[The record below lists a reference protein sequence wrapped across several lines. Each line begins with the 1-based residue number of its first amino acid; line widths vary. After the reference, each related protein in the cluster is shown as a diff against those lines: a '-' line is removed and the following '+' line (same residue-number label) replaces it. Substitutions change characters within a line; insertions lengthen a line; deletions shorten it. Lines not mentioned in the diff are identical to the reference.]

1 MKPETVKF
9 EKITK
14 DILDSFVLNS
24 HEKIIY
30 VILKS
35 FENAPRGIR
44 VSLQYLQDRTG
55 IKSKMTLIKHL
66 DRLQNLG
73 LIVRHKPSSN
83 ETSVYYLSNKNRQ
96 SLLNKQNNYRKSLKN
111 KMKLRW
117 KVKKNNIDNVVSI
130 SNTKS
135 FKE

>member
-1 MKPETVKF
+1 MTNTIKF

-14 DILDSFVLNS
+14 DILDSFILNS

-35 FENAPRGIR
+35 FEKAPRGIR

-66 DRLQNLG
+66 DRLQSLG

-83 ETSVYYLSNKNRQ
+83 ETSVYYLSSSNRQ
-96 SLLNKQNNYRKSLKN
+96 SLLTKQKNYRASLK
-111 KMKLRW
+111 KGMKLRW
-117 KVKKNNIDNVVSI
+117 NVKKNNVDNVIALSTNKSSI
-130 SNTKS
+130 
-135 FKE
+135 E

>member
-1 MKPETVKF
+1 MTTTIKF

-35 FENAPRGIR
+35 FEKAPRGIR

-66 DRLQNLG
+66 DRLQSLG

-83 ETSVYYLSNKNRQ
+83 ETSVYYLSSSNRQ
-96 SLLNKQNNYRKSLKN
+96 SLLTKQKNYRASLK
-111 KMKLRW
+111 KGMKLRW
-117 KVKKNNIDNVVSI
+117 NVKKNNVDNVVSI
-130 SNTKS
+130 ISNKPST
-135 FKE
+135 E

>member
-1 MKPETVKF
+1 MTTTIKF

-35 FENAPRGIR
+35 FEKAPRGIR

-66 DRLQNLG
+66 DRLQSLG

-83 ETSVYYLSNKNRQ
+83 ETSVYYLSSSNRQ
-96 SLLNKQNNYRKSLKN
+96 SLLTKQKNYRASLK
-111 KMKLRW
+111 KGMKLRW
-117 KVKKNNIDNVVSI
+117 NVKKNNVDNVVRII
-130 SNTKS
+130 SNKS
-135 FKE
+135 STE

>member
-1 MKPETVKF
+1 MTTTIKF

-35 FENAPRGIR
+35 FEKAPRGIR

-66 DRLQNLG
+66 DRLQSLG

-83 ETSVYYLSNKNRQ
+83 ETSVYYLSSSNRQ
-96 SLLNKQNNYRKSLKN
+96 SLLTKQKNYRASLK
-111 KMKLRW
+111 KGMKLRW
-117 KVKKNNIDNVVSI
+117 NVKKNNVENVVSI
-130 SNTKS
+130 SSNKS
-135 FKE
+135 STE

>member
-1 MKPETVKF
+1 MTTTIKF

-35 FENAPRGIR
+35 FEKAPRGIR

-66 DRLQNLG
+66 DRLQSLG

-83 ETSVYYLSNKNRQ
+83 ETSVYYLSSSNRQ
-96 SLLNKQNNYRKSLKN
+96 SLLTKQKNYRASLK
-111 KMKLRW
+111 KVMKLRW
-117 KVKKNNIDNVVSI
+117 NVKKNNVDNVIALST
-130 SNTKS
+130 NKS
-135 FKE
+135 STE

>member
-1 MKPETVKF
+1 MTEKF

-35 FENAPRGIR
+35 FEKAPRGIR
-44 VSLQYLQDRTG
+44 VSLNYLMDRTG

-66 DRLQNLG
+66 DRLQSLG

-83 ETSVYYLSNKNRQ
+83 ETSVYYLSSKNRQ
-96 SLLNKQNNYRKSLKN
+96 NILNKQNNYRKSLKT

-117 KVKKNNIDNVVSI
+117 NVKKNNVDNVVSI
-130 SNTKS
+130 SSNKS
-135 FKE
+135 SIE

>member
-1 MKPETVKF
+1 MTNTIKF

-35 FENAPRGIR
+35 FEKAPRGIR

-66 DRLQNLG
+66 DRLQSLG

-83 ETSVYYLSNKNRQ
+83 ETSVYYLSSSNRQ
-96 SLLNKQNNYRKSLKN
+96 SLLTKQKNYRASLK
-111 KMKLRW
+111 KGMKLRW
-117 KVKKNNIDNVVSI
+117 NVKKNNVDNVIALST
-130 SNTKS
+130 NKS
-135 FKE
+135 STE

>member
-1 MKPETVKF
+1 MTTTIKF

-14 DILDSFVLNS
+14 DILDSFILNS

-35 FENAPRGIR
+35 FEKAPRGIR
-44 VSLQYLQDRTG
+44 VSLNYLMDRTG

-66 DRLQNLG
+66 DRLQSLG

-83 ETSVYYLSNKNRQ
+83 ETSVYYLSSKNRQ
-96 SLLNKQNNYRKSLKN
+96 NILNKQTNYRTSLKT

-117 KVKKNNIDNVVSI
+117 NVKKNNVDNVVSI
-130 SNTKS
+130 SSNKS
-135 FKE
+135 STE

>member
-1 MKPETVKF
+1 MTTTIKF

-35 FENAPRGIR
+35 FEKAPRGIR

-66 DRLQNLG
+66 DRLQSLG

-83 ETSVYYLSNKNRQ
+83 ETSVYYLSSYNRQ
-96 SLLNKQNNYRKSLKN
+96 SLLTKQKNYRASLK
-111 KMKLRW
+111 KGMKLRW
-117 KVKKNNIDNVVSI
+117 NVKKNNVDNVIALST
-130 SNTKS
+130 NKS
-135 FKE
+135 STE

>member
-1 MKPETVKF
+1 MTTTIKF

-35 FENAPRGIR
+35 FEKAPRGIR

-66 DRLQNLG
+66 DRLQSLG

-83 ETSVYYLSNKNRQ
+83 ETSVYYLSSSNRQ
-96 SLLNKQNNYRKSLKN
+96 SLLTKQKNYRASLK
-111 KMKLRW
+111 KGMKIRW
-117 KVKKNNIDNVVSI
+117 NVKKNNVDNVIALST
-130 SNTKS
+130 NKS
-135 FKE
+135 STE

>member
-1 MKPETVKF
+1 MTTIKF

-35 FENAPRGIR
+35 FEKAPRGIR
-44 VSLQYLQDRTG
+44 VSLNYLMERTG

-83 ETSVYYLSNKNRQ
+83 ETSVYYLSNSKRQ
-96 SLLNKQNNYRKSLKN
+96 SLLSKQKNYRASLK
-111 KMKLRW
+111 KGMKLRW
-117 KVKKNNIDNVVSI
+117 NVKNNNIKNVVNI
-130 SNTKS
+130 SSNKS
-135 FKE
+135 SVE

>member
-1 MKPETVKF
+1 MSETIKF

-35 FENAPRGIR
+35 FEKAPRGIR

-66 DRLQNLG
+66 DRLQSLG

-83 ETSVYYLSNKNRQ
+83 ETSVYYLSSKNRQ
-96 SLLNKQNNYRKSLKN
+96 SILNKQINYRKSLKI

-117 KVKKNNIDNVVSI
+117 NVKKNNVDNIVSI
-130 SNTKS
+130 SSNKS
-135 FKE
+135 SIE